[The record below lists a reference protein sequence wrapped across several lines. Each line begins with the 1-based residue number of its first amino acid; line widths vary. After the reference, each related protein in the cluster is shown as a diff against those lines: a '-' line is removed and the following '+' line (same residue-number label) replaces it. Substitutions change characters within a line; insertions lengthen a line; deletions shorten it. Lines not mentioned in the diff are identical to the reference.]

1 MLAPPHAEN
10 DRMAAPGNIHLSP
23 RPIVFRLIMD
33 VALTAEALIL
43 SASFFLSVVPTVS
56 RSYRRCARAP
66 RLFLIGH
73 SSSARRRRSAK
84 PDCRESCGEMK
95 ALPWAARL

>member
-1 MLAPPHAEN
+1 MLAPPHAKD

-33 VALTAEALIL
+33 VALTAEARIL
-43 SASFFLSVVPTVS
+43 SVSFFLSVVPIVA

-66 RLFLIGH
+66 RLFLVGH
-73 SSSARRRRSAK
+73 SSSARKRRFAK
-84 PDCRESCGEMK
+84 PDCRESCGETK
-95 ALPWAARL
+95 ACRWAALL